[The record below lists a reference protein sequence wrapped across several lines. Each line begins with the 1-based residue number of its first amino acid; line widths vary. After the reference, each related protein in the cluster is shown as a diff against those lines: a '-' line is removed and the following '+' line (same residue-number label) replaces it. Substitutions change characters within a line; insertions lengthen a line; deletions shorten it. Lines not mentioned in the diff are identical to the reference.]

1 MPWGLW
7 PQMTCQWLSSYSKQ
21 KDISFASG
29 MVLPEWAD
37 KLEGWGAL
45 LFFLLSF
52 LGLAS
57 PLGVSGDWD
66 DGSDEKGEGLGLGRS
81 KENFL
86 PGLGCKQPSWP
97 SPLSILNLTFPGP
110 DLPFFFPSSQV
121 LLCWG

>member
-29 MVLPEWAD
+29 TVLPEWAD

-52 LGLAS
+52 LDLAS

-66 DGSDEKGEGLGLGRS
+66 DGSDEKGEGLG
-81 KENFL
+81 
-86 PGLGCKQPSWP
+86 
-97 SPLSILNLTFPGP
+97 
-110 DLPFFFPSSQV
+110 
-121 LLCWG
+121 